1 MECHNLGWNRI
12 VIKTLP
18 FEQDV
23 VRLDLMDL
31 EKYSVLDSIFET
43 FNAGSSRPFVIIVND
58 DFFFDF
64 KFALE

>member
-1 MECHNLGWNRI
+1 
-12 VIKTLP
+12 LP

-64 KFALE
+64 EFALD